1 LDLSK
6 FICHLSYFFDHPD
19 FDKEVLKPVQK
30 DNMSFLNYHFSFEN
44 LRAPADLAPQDESLG
59 SSNPNRQSGYTD
71 ASWAT
76 TNTEI
81 NTPSIPFPSPTRK
94 CRLRRVIDSLQKA
107 FHIKTK
113 SRSPSQ
119 FSVILPK
126 VSPRGKASVPH
137 QTIHIPED
145 AQHLKNALFLQQNI
159 QNIHLSRETRS
170 LASSSS
176 TIVPPL
182 KFPVLV
188 EYVEQTN
195 QRISLLPRAAVVH
208 VVSGDGLDH
217 FKERAKGKGIRGAFE
232 AVDVDKM
239 EVVGLDVIWNQESD
253 PLGGLGE
260 IVSTLSDDEEFLLAI
275 DLMKARGWRDR
286 FQLRY
291 NSLRRIAGEA
301 ELGTTWTLVG

>member
-1 LDLSK
+1 
-6 FICHLSYFFDHPD
+6 
-19 FDKEVLKPVQK
+19 
-30 DNMSFLNYHFSFEN
+30 M
-44 LRAPADLAPQDESLG
+44 APADPARQDEFLG
-59 SSNPNRQSGYTD
+59 NSNLNRQSGYTD

-76 TNTEI
+76 TNTET
-81 NTPSIPFPSPTRK
+81 NTPSTPFVAPTRK
-94 CRLRRVIDSLQKA
+94 CRLRRVIDCLQRA
-107 FHIKTK
+107 FHIKTR
-113 SRSPSQ
+113 SRSPPQ

-126 VSPRGKASVPH
+126 VSPPATASVP
-137 QTIHIPED
+137 QKTIHIPQNE
-145 AQHLKNALFLQQNI
+145 QHPTNSFILQHNNI
-159 QNIHLSRETRS
+159 EQNIHLSRDTRS

-208 VVSGDGLDH
+208 VVSGDDLNH
-217 FKERAKGKGIRGAFE
+217 FKERVKEKGIGGAFG

-239 EVVGLDVIWNQESD
+239 EVAGLDVIWNQGSD

-286 FQLRY
+286 FQIRY
-291 NSLRRIAGEA
+291 NSLRRIVGEV